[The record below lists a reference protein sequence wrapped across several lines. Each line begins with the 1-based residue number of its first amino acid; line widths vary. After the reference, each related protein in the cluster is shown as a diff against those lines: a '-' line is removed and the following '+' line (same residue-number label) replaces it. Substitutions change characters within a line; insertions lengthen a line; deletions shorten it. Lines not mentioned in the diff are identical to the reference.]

1 VEQGQPITILAVDDE
16 PGILALVRLCL
27 GNDERLTLIAASSG
41 VEAIEHIEKGLAVDL
56 LITDLRMPDMD
67 GDELARRLRRADPD
81 LKVLYLT
88 GHADGLFEAKPQLW
102 AEEAYLDKP
111 FTREGLREA
120 VALLLF
126 GSTTP
131 SGALWR

>member
-67 GDELARRLRRADPD
+67 GGVR
-81 LKVLYLT
+81 
-88 GHADGLFEAKPQLW
+88 
-102 AEEAYLDKP
+102 
-111 FTREGLREA
+111 
-120 VALLLF
+120 
-126 GSTTP
+126 
-131 SGALWR
+131 